1 MTVTGG
7 APRAAHPDR
16 KPGNLRDI
24 VGDILMPGRRA
35 TAMLVLFE
43 IVN

>member
-7 APRAAHPDR
+7 APRAAHPDG
-16 KPGNLRDI
+16 KPGKLRDM
-24 VGDILMPGRRA
+24 VGDILMPVGRA